1 MATAEKAIWFQS
13 SREQLDALLME
24 VCEGLQLSLSR
35 HELAVERY
43 GTVNEILEKAGS
55 PFQFLRPRIFPQGSM
70 ALGTTCKPVE
80 GPHDLDFVLQID
92 APHWRWHPLAG
103 LSALYEFLSS
113 NETYRKMISLKNRV
127 VRLTYADEFYMDI
140 LPAYTDLSSG
150 GTCILVPDRARVSL
164 CPSNPEGFILWFRNR
179 CLTRTQSVM
188 EKAKP
193 VPAREAVREKEPLQL
208 AVQLLKRWRDLAF
221 AEECLAPIS
230 VVLTTLAGMHY
241 AGEESVSEALTS
253 ILAGIV
259 NAIALADL
267 QGKRIVVR
275 NPCNLL
281 EDFGER
287 WDANPQAYN
296 AFKAGIRRLQKEWA
310 VIVAGGRETDKELE
324 RLFGEYVRT
333 ALVKRAQRL
342 QEARKAGALAVGS
355 TGAIT
360 GLASGVA
367 RIRPNVW
374 LANYYFAHDSSGL
387 RQAFGGSQGDVTL
400 RYCVILTWNFPPYQF
415 ARDRP
420 QSDGF
425 SYLLLGEPQVV
436 EAL

>member
-1 MATAEKAIWFQS
+1 
-13 SREQLDALLME
+13 
-24 VCEGLQLSLSR
+24 
-35 HELAVERY
+35 
-43 GTVNEILEKAGS
+43 
-55 PFQFLRPRIFPQGSM
+55 
-70 ALGTTCKPVE
+70 
-80 GPHDLDFVLQID
+80 
-92 APHWRWHPLAG
+92 
-103 LSALYEFLSS
+103 LYEFLSS

-164 CPSNPEGFILWFRNR
+164 CPSNPEGFILWFRNT
-179 CLTRTQSVM
+179 CLTRTRRVM

-193 VPAREAVREKEPLQL
+193 VPAQEAVHEKEPLQL

-241 AGEESVSEALTS
+241 AGEESVSEALTT

-275 NPCNLL
+275 NPSNLL

-342 QEARKAGALAVGS
+342 QEARNAGALAVGS

-367 RIRPNVW
+367 RIRPNV
-374 LANYYFAHDSSGL
+374 FH
-387 RQAFGGSQGDVTL
+387 GD
-400 RYCVILTWNFPPYQF
+400 
-415 ARDRP
+415 
-420 QSDGF
+420 
-425 SYLLLGEPQVV
+425 E
-436 EAL
+436 

>member
-1 MATAEKAIWFQS
+1 MATAEKPIWFQS
-13 SREQLDALLME
+13 SREQLDALLLE
-24 VCEGLQLSLSR
+24 VCDGLQLRPSR

-55 PFQFLRPRIFPQGSM
+55 PFRFLRPRIFPQGSM

-103 LSALYEFLSS
+103 LSALYECLSS

-179 CLTRTQSVM
+179 CLTRTRRVM

-193 VPAREAVREKEPLQL
+193 VPAQEAVHEKEPLQL

-230 VVLTTLAGMHY
+230 VVLTTLAGMYY
-241 AGEESVSEALTS
+241 AGEESVSEEMTT
-253 ILAGIV
+253 ILSGIV
-259 NAIALADL
+259 NAIALEDL

-275 NPCNLL
+275 NPSNLL

-296 AFKAGIRRLQKEWA
+296 AFKAGIRRLQKEWT

-367 RIRPNVW
+367 RIRPNV
-374 LANYYFAHDSSGL
+374 FH
-387 RQAFGGSQGDVTL
+387 GD
-400 RYCVILTWNFPPYQF
+400 
-415 ARDRP
+415 
-420 QSDGF
+420 
-425 SYLLLGEPQVV
+425 E
-436 EAL
+436 

>member
-13 SREQLDALLME
+13 SREQLDALLLE
-24 VCEGLQLSLSR
+24 VCDGLQLRPSR

-55 PFQFLRPRIFPQGSM
+55 PFRFLRPRIFPQGSM

-150 GTCILVPDRARVSL
+150 GTRIRR
-164 CPSNPEGFILWFRNR
+164 
-179 CLTRTQSVM
+179 VM

-193 VPAREAVREKEPLQL
+193 VPAQEAVHEKEPLQL

-230 VVLTTLAGMHY
+230 VVLTTLAGMYY
-241 AGEESVSEALTS
+241 AGEESVSEAMTT
-253 ILAGIV
+253 ILSGIV
-259 NAIALADL
+259 NAIALEDL

-275 NPCNLL
+275 NPSNLL

-296 AFKAGIRRLQKEWA
+296 AFKAGIRRLQKEWT

-367 RIRPNVW
+367 RIRPNV
-374 LANYYFAHDSSGL
+374 FH
-387 RQAFGGSQGDVTL
+387 GD
-400 RYCVILTWNFPPYQF
+400 
-415 ARDRP
+415 A
-420 QSDGF
+420 
-425 SYLLLGEPQVV
+425 
-436 EAL
+436 